1 MWNGLSSWKVLVFI
15 GVYVWLSDST
25 EKCHFLFAGC
35 YSVHGMLPFRVF
47 VPSLLKCFTAHS
59 CYFAKWF
66 RIPWK
71 SWKSLLDIINQLSL
85 AVQHSNAIRVLL
97 LPTGSIVYSYWVY
110 VCVWCIYVFT
120 WMSQHWSTMDA
131 ENKVHYF
138 PAIVI
143 TGYLFYTWS
152 RSEYGFVCSACC
164 QVIWLFW
171 FLPSRCIPLHFFPQ
185 SS

>member
-1 MWNGLSSWKVLVFI
+1 MVFCHYLTAFVCFIFVFLQLGFVSRCWYHICDYIIIWGFFVINIGLKLILTIVFKQFHSLWAFNQWLVWNGLSSWKVLVFI

-85 AVQHSNAIRVLL
+85 AVQHSYAIRVLL
-97 LPTGSIVYSYWVY
+97 LLTGSIVYYWAY
-110 VCVWCIYVFT
+110 VCVC
-120 WMSQHWSTMDA
+120 
-131 ENKVHYF
+131 
-138 PAIVI
+138 
-143 TGYLFYTWS
+143 L
-152 RSEYGFVCSACC
+152 
-164 QVIWLFW
+164 
-171 FLPSRCIPLHFFPQ
+171 
-185 SS
+185 